1 MTCCV
6 VSSRSSCTLS
16 MLTSSRDER
25 TPYRST
31 SPAASFP
38 KRVGSSFGS
47 SSDDREKLGN
57 TKLTMVQVWQK
68 QEQEKG
74 RCPFWYTIEG
84 WFPVI

>member
-1 MTCCV
+1 M
-6 VSSRSSCTLS
+6 S

-57 TKLTMVQVWQK
+57 TKLTMVQDVAEARGRRREDVPSGTQS
-68 QEQEKG
+68 KG
-74 RCPFWYTIEG
+74 GFQLSRNQ
-84 WFPVI
+84 